1 MSSIDDYRRKDIEHI
16 IKIIEK
22 DGSKYYNLMEQKK
35 RIGKLCTKLDLAF
48 TVVGIIITLT
58 FSLLGTNDIIDPKIA
73 IAVMESLFSAVAG
86 IMLLITRIGNIQN
99 KKYYVYEKIKN
110 FSLEQLNNFKILY
123 SDIFEDGEISKA
135 DYESVIK
142 FKNDYDHKKIF
153 MKTELGNGYT
163 KIETN

>member
-1 MSSIDDYRRKDIEHI
+1 MSNIDEYRRKDIEHI

-58 FSLLGTNDIIDPKIA
+58 FSLLGTNDIINPKIA

-123 SDIFEDGEISKA
+123 SDIFEDGEISKV

-142 FKNDYDHKKIF
+142 FKNDYDHKKLF

>member
-1 MSSIDDYRRKDIEHI
+1 MSNIDEYRRKDIEHI

-58 FSLLGTNDIIDPKIA
+58 FSLLGTNDIINPKIA

-110 FSLEQLNNFKILY
+110 FSLEQLNNFKMLY
-123 SDIFEDGEISKA
+123 SDIFEDGEISKG
-135 DYESVIK
+135 DYEAVIK
-142 FKNDYDHKKIF
+142 FKNDYDHKKLFI
-153 MKTELGNGYT
+153 KTELGNGYT